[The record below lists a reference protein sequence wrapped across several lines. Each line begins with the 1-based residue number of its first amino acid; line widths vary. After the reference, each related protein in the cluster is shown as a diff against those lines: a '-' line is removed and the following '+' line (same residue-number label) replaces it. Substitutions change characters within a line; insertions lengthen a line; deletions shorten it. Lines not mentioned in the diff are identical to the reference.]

1 MKHISFGNRLTP
13 ALLTACVLLGV
24 IVALEWVVL
33 SRQNGTPPVIDAQPT
48 TAADDAQLTRGSYTA
63 PDFAAFSEI
72 LERPLFTEGRT
83 PPEPPTPEQAA
94 TLKPGTQSK
103 LTMRLEGI
111 ALTPVARVALIR
123 DISSNKLLR
132 LAEGAQHQGWVVESV
147 NATSATLKR
156 GEQTHELMLELNT
169 GKMRKTP
176 PPAPK
181 KRSPVRKNR
190 AKK

>member
-1 MKHISFGNRLTP
+1 
-13 ALLTACVLLGV
+13 
-24 IVALEWVVL
+24 
-33 SRQNGTPPVIDAQPT
+33 
-48 TAADDAQLTRGSYTA
+48 
-63 PDFAAFSEI
+63 
-72 LERPLFTEGRT
+72 
-83 PPEPPTPEQAA
+83 
-94 TLKPGTQSK
+94 
-103 LTMRLEGI
+103 MRLEGI
-111 ALTPVARVALIR
+111 ALTPVAKVALIR
-123 DISSNKLLR
+123 DISSNTLLR